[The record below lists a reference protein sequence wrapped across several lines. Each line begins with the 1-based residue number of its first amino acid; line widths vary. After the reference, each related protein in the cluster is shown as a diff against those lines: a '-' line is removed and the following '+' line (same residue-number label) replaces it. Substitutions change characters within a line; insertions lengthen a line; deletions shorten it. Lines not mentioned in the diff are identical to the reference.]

1 MFENTPLLRV
11 ENLIKY
17 YPIRTGI
24 FSARKRTVKAVNG
37 ISFAINRGKT
47 FGLVGESGCG
57 KSTVGRAILN
67 LVEPDG
73 GLISLAGRDIYNSET
88 GLKLHGMVMRQAR
101 RDMQIIF
108 QDPYASL
115 DPRMSIGHA
124 VAEGIEKHRLARG
137 KGALELAGEVLERC
151 GIGRES
157 FLRYPHEFSG
167 GQRQRVGIARA
178 LALKPAFIVADEP
191 IAALDVSVQAQILN
205 LMSELQEDYDLTYLF
220 ISHDLGVVRYFCDR
234 IGVMYLGRLVE
245 TGSREHLFGEPV
257 HPYTQALL
265 SAIPVEKPWEK
276 RNRIKLKGEL
286 PSPANLP
293 RGCVFHTRCP
303 YADEICR
310 TETPGEEQV
319 REGHKVSCHHWQ
331 ETGNFAT
338 GINI

>member
-1 MFENTPLLRV
+1 MAENAPLLRV
-11 ENLIKY
+11 ENLVKY

-24 FSARKRTVKAVNG
+24 FSAGRRTVKAVNG
-37 ISFAINRGKT
+37 ISFTINRGKT

-67 LVEPDG
+67 LVEPDRG
-73 GLISLAGRDIYNSET
+73 TISLAGRDLYNSET
-88 GLKLHGMVMRQAR
+88 GLRLHGMAMRQAR

-137 KGALELAGEVLERC
+137 KGALELAGEVLEKC
-151 GIGRES
+151 GISRES
-157 FLRYPHEFSG
+157 FLHYPHEFSG

-205 LMSELQEDYDLTYLF
+205 LMSELQEDYNLTYLF

-245 TGSREHLFGEPV
+245 TGSRKHLFEEPV

-265 SAIPVEKPWEK
+265 SAIPVEKPWER
-276 RNRIKLKGEL
+276 RNQIRLKGEL

-303 YADEICR
+303 YAGEICR
-310 TETPGEEQV
+310 TETPGEEQI
-319 REGHKVSCHHWQ
+319 REGHSVSCHRWR

>member
-1 MFENTPLLRV
+1 MSENAPLLRV
-11 ENLIKY
+11 EDLAKQ
-17 YPIRTGI
+17 YPVRTGI
-24 FSARKRTVKAVNG
+24 FSAGRQTVKAVNG
-37 ISFAINRGKT
+37 ISFSINRGKT

-67 LVEPDG
+67 LVEPDRG
-73 GLISLAGRDIYNSET
+73 TISLGGREIYNSET
-88 GLKLHGMVMRQAR
+88 GLKTRGPAMRRVR

-137 KGALELAGEVLERC
+137 KGALELAGEVLEKC

-178 LALKPAFIVADEP
+178 LALKPALIVADEP

-220 ISHDLGVVRYFCDR
+220 ISHDLGVVRYFCDH

-245 TGSREHLFGEPV
+245 TGSRKHLFEEPV

-276 RNRIKLKGEL
+276 RNRIKLRGEL

-303 YADEICR
+303 YTSEICR
-310 TETPGEEQV
+310 IETPGEEQV
-319 REGHKVSCHHWQ
+319 REGHGVSCHRWR
-331 ETGNFAT
+331 ETGNFAL
-338 GINI
+338 GNNI

>member
-1 MFENTPLLRV
+1 MTENMPLLQV
-11 ENLIKY
+11 ENLVKH
-17 YPIRTGI
+17 YPIWTGI
-24 FSARKRTVKAVNG
+24 FSTGGRTVKAVDG
-37 ISFAINRGKT
+37 ISFTINRGKT

-67 LVEPDG
+67 LVEPDRG
-73 GLISLAGRDIYNSET
+73 AISLAGRDIFNSET
-88 GLKLHGMVMRQAR
+88 GLSLHGAAMRQAR

-137 KGALELAGEVLERC
+137 KGALELAGEVLEKC

-205 LMSELQEDYDLTYLF
+205 LMSELREDYNLSYLF

-245 TGSREHLFGEPV
+245 TGSRKHLFEEPV

-265 SAIPVEKPWEK
+265 SAIPVEKPWEM
-276 RNRIKLKGEL
+276 RNRIRLKGEL

-293 RGCVFHTRCP
+293 RGCVFHARCP
-303 YADEICR
+303 YAAEICR
-310 TETPGEEQV
+310 TERPGEEQV
-319 REGHKVSCHHWQ
+319 REGHSVSCHRWR

-338 GINI
+338 SINI